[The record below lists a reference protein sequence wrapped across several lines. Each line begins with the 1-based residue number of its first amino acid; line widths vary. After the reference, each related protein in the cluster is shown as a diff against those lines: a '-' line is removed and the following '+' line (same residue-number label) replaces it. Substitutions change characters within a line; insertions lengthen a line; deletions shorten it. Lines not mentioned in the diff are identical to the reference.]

1 MKNHWLDKT
10 ASKLE
15 IKELEKLLLE
25 MHSNIMARINKE
37 LDDWLAEVFPADIPS
52 NYNI

>member
-10 ASKLE
+10 ANKIE

-25 MHSNIMARINKE
+25 MHNHIMVRINKE
-37 LDDWLAEVFPADIPS
+37 LDNWLAEVFFS
-52 NYNI
+52 RYSK